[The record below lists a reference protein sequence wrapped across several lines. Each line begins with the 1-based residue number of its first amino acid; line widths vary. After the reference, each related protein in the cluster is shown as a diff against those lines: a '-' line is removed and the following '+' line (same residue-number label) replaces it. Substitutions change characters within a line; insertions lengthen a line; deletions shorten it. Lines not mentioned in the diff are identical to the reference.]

1 MRSFDSFGDMLI
13 SFLVFAIVFGS
24 IIFLAY
30 VTTKFIGNKSGRAM
44 KGKYINIVETVSLG
58 IEGRL
63 HLVKVGEEF
72 VLISVSGKNI
82 QLLSKVNI
90 NSYSEERSLES
101 DNTFAFKEIFERY
114 IQNFKGRQNI
124 DKDMKSEENRD
135 RIDDNRF
142 QQNIKKLRKITAENG
157 KRYATGGDENTNEK
171 KG

>member
-1 MRSFDSFGDMLI
+1 MSTFGDMLI
-13 SFLVFAIVFGS
+13 RFLVFVIVFGS

-44 KGKYINIVETVSLG
+44 KGKYINVVETVSLG
-58 IEGRL
+58 LEGRL

-82 QLLSKVNI
+82 QLLSKVNV
-90 NSYSEERSLES
+90 NSYSGEITSES
-101 DNTFAFKEIFERY
+101 DTSFAFKEIFERY
-114 IQNFKGRQNI
+114 IQSFKGRQNI
-124 DKDMKSEENRD
+124 DKDMKFEESRD
-135 RIDDNRF
+135 SIDANRF
-142 QQNIKKLRKITAENG
+142 QRNIEKLRKITAERE